1 MNKALQILLLFA
13 SLVFIWG
20 CEDTVKSPTVQPEA
34 KVLAPVD
41 IDLEEIR
48 ERRKLVLLTE
58 NSSVSYYLYR
68 GQGMGYDYELVRA
81 FAQSQGLE
89 LEVRIMEDMNDMF
102 KLLQEGKGDII
113 ACNLT
118 VTEDRKEFLRFTQ
131 PLTETKQVLV
141 QRRPDNWRSI
151 PADILLDSMV
161 NAVAKLDQKEVY
173 VHAYSS
179 FHSNI
184 LEMEKAAEVDI
195 NVIEASGNIDSE
207 QLIRLVAEEQI
218 PFTIADENMAML
230 NATYYDNL
238 DVSFPISESQDIAWA
253 VRKNADSLAVAL
265 DEWIKERSTQR
276 RLAYTYKKYFMSR
289 KDQLARVKSPFSSL
303 SGKQISEF
311 DPTIQRY
318 SSEINWDW
326 KLLAALIYQE
336 SRFNPEARS
345 WAGAF
350 GLMQLMPTT
359 AERFGIDTTATSDAN
374 IRAGVAYLKYLDKFW
389 RNKIHDP
396 QERVKFIL
404 ASYNAGPGHVQD
416 AQRIAQFMD
425 KNPYLWDENVAEC
438 LLLKSDQKY
447 LAIEGVR
454 HGYCR
459 GKEPYEYVRN
469 IMSLY
474 GMYQTL
480 EL

>member
-1 MNKALQILLLFA
+1 MLLCA
-13 SLVFIWG
+13 SLIFIWG
-20 CEDTVKSPTVQPEA
+20 CEEAVPTAIRKE
-34 KVLAPVD
+34 KVEVIAPMVH
-41 IDLEEIR
+41 DLSDIR
-48 ERRKLVLLTE
+48 ESGKLVLLTE

-81 FAQSQGLE
+81 FAQSQGLQ
-89 LEVRIMEDMNDMF
+89 LEVRILEDMNDMF

-118 VTEDRKEFLRFTQ
+118 VTEERKDFVKFTD
-131 PLTETKQVLV
+131 PLTTTKQVLV
-141 QRRPDNWRSI
+141 QSRPKNWRSI
-151 PADILLDSMV
+151 PADVLLDTLV
-161 NAVAKLDQKEVY
+161 NSVSELDGKEMY
-173 VHAYSS
+173 VHYYSS
-179 FHSNI
+179 FYSNI
-184 LEMEKAAEVDI
+184 LEMEQAAEVDI
-195 NVIEASGNIDSE
+195 DVIEASGNIDSE
-207 QLIRLVAEEQI
+207 QLIRLVAEGQI
-218 PFTIADENMAML
+218 PYTIADENMAML

-238 DVSFPISESQDIAWA
+238 DVSFPISETQQIAWA
-253 VRKNADSLAVAL
+253 VRKNADSLAHAL
-265 DEWIKERSTQR
+265 NEWIDQRSTQR
-276 RLAYTYKKYFMSR
+276 RAAYTYKKYFMSR

-303 SGKQISEF
+303 SGKQISEY

-318 SSEINWDW
+318 STVINWDW

-350 GLMQLMPTT
+350 GLMQLMPAT
-359 AERFGIDTTATSDAN
+359 AERFGIDTTASYDAN
-374 IRAGVAYLKYLDKFW
+374 IRAGVDYIKYLDKFW

-416 AQRIAQFMD
+416 AQRIAQHMD
-425 KNPYLWDENVAEC
+425 KNPYVWDDNVAEC
-438 LLLKSDQKY
+438 MLLKSDQKY
-447 LAIEGVR
+447 WAIEGVR

-474 GMYQTL
+474 DMYQSM

>member
-1 MNKALQILLLFA
+1 MNKAFKTLLLCA
-13 SLVFIWG
+13 SLIFIWG
-20 CEDTVKSPTVQPEA
+20 CEEA
-34 KVLAPVD
+34 VEPAKRKEKANEIAPIVH
-41 IDLEEIR
+41 DLPEIR
-48 ERRKLVLLTE
+48 ERGKLVLLTE

-81 FAQSQGLE
+81 FAQTQGLH

-118 VTEDRKEFLRFTQ
+118 ITDDRKEIVRFTE
-131 PLTETKQVLV
+131 PLATTKQVLV
-141 QRRPDNWRSI
+141 QSRPDNWQSI
-151 PADILLDSMV
+151 PADVLLDSMV
-161 NAVAKLDQKEVY
+161 NSVAELDGKEVY
-173 VHAYSS
+173 VHEYST
-179 FHSNI
+179 FYSNI
-184 LEMEKAAEVDI
+184 LEMEAAAEVDVD
-195 NVIEASGNIDSE
+195 VIEASGNIDSE
-207 QLIRLVAEEQI
+207 QLIRLVAEHQI
-218 PFTIADENMAML
+218 PYTIADENMAML
-230 NATYYDNL
+230 NATYYSNL
-238 DVSFPISESQDIAWA
+238 DVSFPISEPQQIGWA
-253 VRKNADSLAVAL
+253 VRKNADSLVTAL
-265 DEWIKERSTQR
+265 NSWIEERSTQR
-276 RLAYTYKKYFMSR
+276 RLAYTYKKYFMAR

-350 GLMQLMPTT
+350 GLMQLMPAT
-359 AERFGIDTTATSDAN
+359 AERFGIDTTASTDAN
-374 IRAGVAYLKYLDKFW
+374 IRAGVAYIKYLDKFW
-389 RNKIHDP
+389 RNRIHDP

-416 AQRIAQFMD
+416 AQRIAQHMD
-425 KNPYLWDENVAEC
+425 KNPYVWDNNVAEC

-459 GKEPYEYVRN
+459 GKEPYDYVRN

-474 GMYQTL
+474 GMYQSM